1 MRTNRLIAMLLVVV
15 MLMQTISFA
24 LTPNDFTDFPAE
36 DNWAFEAMDAALKN
50 DLLQGKGD
58 GIIAPSANLT
68 RAEFA
73 AVVTRAFGATVT
85 SDISFLTD
93 VKAGDWFF
101 DDNSVSKAY
110 HMGVMNGTSDT
121 TFHPNDNMRREDV
134 FLTLA
139 RALFVSGTDEEI
151 LSKFE
156 DNALV
161 DSWAKEALIGMVD
174 ESYVNGYHDEENDVW
189 TLKPRASITRA
200 ELAQVFHNLFKYY
213 ISAKD
218 VTEANAG
225 VFGGTDKENRVVF
238 DGSVVVRTPDVT
250 LQNAVIEGD
259 LVVADGVGN
268 GEFKLI
274 NTHVKGNI
282 IIRGGEGKVGERE
295 ADTERLVDFV
305 GVKVD
310 GNVIVNN
317 VNGTVNFHNYKSDFE
332 KAVVENTPAT
342 YLPTGG
348 SSGGSGVISRIPFK
362 VVRHFEPLEDGVDYD
377 DYITGTDDYY
387 VIAQS
392 VTKGSTVYPN
402 DIANGVD
409 HEGFEIDTDHDNY
422 DEYLSGVKVNVRNTV
437 FDVYYKRLTYTVKFG
452 DISEETYKYGYELT
466 LDDIPED
473 SEVAVDDDEKFLGWS
488 TNPTAT
494 TGTSRNDLVGT
505 KVTEGVVYYPVI
517 VDKDA
522 VVYYTEHYFE
532 ALELNNDGTPK
543 YELYQTDE
551 NYGKITTSVVAEY
564 LDEVGFEKITYKDQL
579 LSGQIPKP
587 EDGVLTL
594 KVYYNRKMLTVSFYD
609 ATSDFYSSQTQTYSQ
624 PSAQVKVRY
633 GTAVDADE
641 NLDKYIQ
648 AETTYEDNN
657 FYFDRGYEQGF
668 WREPAFGNVYN
679 SLGGKVYH
687 EIPLYWWYEN
697 AESGE
702 FEKFY
707 VEGGENSLV
716 FTSDVDVY
724 SKSKRI
730 DVRLLMD
737 DFKYEGYFYAYYD
750 DDTRFIDT
758 VKDMLFVNGPSII
771 DAVEIAEIEDKSYSK
786 LADKGIFHEVGGK
799 YEISNFNKLIKF
811 TRLMGEQEFENF
823 LQSFIDDSAVTKL
836 EDFLFDYITT
846 HDIDETA
853 EHLKELVDDLIVG
866 HEDIA
871 HQMMNDLAADIIE
884 KDISHVEQF
893 FMTYTT
899 SLVDANDTDD
909 LEKMICEMFADYKKT
924 NEAEF
929 VAFVTDVVVKA
940 LSEDTP
946 NADVVKMIE
955 DYIKSE
961 TKKGT
966 YNDEIID
973 YIMGMTDA
981 DFKSAA
987 IAVINEDVTI
997 IENDVKQKIITDD
1010 TFVKTIIDEIFAFDS
1025 NTVDS
1030 EIKKYIKNYNL
1041 VDKYI
1046 KNNPDVI
1053 VDYLTDEQIGEFYGS
1068 YIPGVT
1074 LTRNEKIDAVKQF
1087 IADDPDAVSKLKN
1100 YAGSGN
1106 VDTLVSKY
1114 YDENKD
1120 TVKSEMKTE
1129 VVSNP
1134 TLRTELAAFA
1144 IKLIKNDEFSDL
1156 LDFAIDDYLTDVLAD
1171 DDKKLALAQKEVGR
1185 LSNDKVYNLD
1195 FVQDAISTVIDD
1207 IIADVKLYE
1216 KDGNDE
1222 TESEYVADIKKYVK
1236 SINNFADIVD
1246 AFIHTSEE
1254 FRNDIIVKLFDNL
1267 YASDPDHT
1275 IILKFMTKVT
1285 DKMIEEGDI
1294 DINIFVT
1301 VIEYI
1306 RDMGEHGHEL
1316 TRDIIDNL
1324 MTLGDDLVSYVED
1337 KLGWIDNSGKLEAS
1351 LKFKKEVTYEE
1362 KFEVTL
1368 LNDEF
1373 IMDKVAEKVEAM
1385 TFDAFMD

>member
-1 MRTNRLIAMLLVVV
+1 
-15 MLMQTISFA
+15 
-24 LTPNDFTDFPAE
+24 
-36 DNWAFEAMDAALKN
+36 
-50 DLLQGKGD
+50 
-58 GIIAPSANLT
+58 
-68 RAEFA
+68 
-73 AVVTRAFGATVT
+73 
-85 SDISFLTD
+85 
-93 VKAGDWFF
+93 
-101 DDNSVSKAY
+101 
-110 HMGVMNGTSDT
+110 
-121 TFHPNDNMRREDV
+121 
-134 FLTLA
+134 
-139 RALFVSGTDEEI
+139 
-151 LSKFE
+151 
-156 DNALV
+156 
-161 DSWAKEALIGMVD
+161 
-174 ESYVNGYHDEENDVW
+174 
-189 TLKPRASITRA
+189 
-200 ELAQVFHNLFKYY
+200 
-213 ISAKD
+213 
-218 VTEANAG
+218 
-225 VFGGTDKENRVVF
+225 
-238 DGSVVVRTPDVT
+238 
-250 LQNAVIEGD
+250 
-259 LVVADGVGN
+259 
-268 GEFKLI
+268 
-274 NTHVKGNI
+274 
-282 IIRGGEGKVGERE
+282 
-295 ADTERLVDFV
+295 
-305 GVKVD
+305 
-310 GNVIVNN
+310 
-317 VNGTVNFHNYKSDFE
+317 
-332 KAVVENTPAT
+332 
-342 YLPTGG
+342 
-348 SSGGSGVISRIPFK
+348 
-362 VVRHFEPLEDGVDYD
+362 
-377 DYITGTDDYY
+377 
-387 VIAQS
+387 
-392 VTKGSTVYPN
+392 
-402 DIANGVD
+402 
-409 HEGFEIDTDHDNY
+409 
-422 DEYLSGVKVNVRNTV
+422 
-437 FDVYYKRLTYTVKFG
+437 
-452 DISEETYKYGYELT
+452 YELT

-505 KVTEGVVYYPVI
+505 KVTAGVVYYPVI

-1385 TFDAFMD
+1385 TFDAFMDEYVYARLPKNVSRSMVEKLPLEMLENIYERSHNDFMTSLEQARINVRNGMDDQWVYSGFYVSINPVVDVVAPMHEYVMNGYDVANNKAESHGGRVGEIYNSFYKDNPYINDVIALFDMDYDTYENNFFEGTPKSSYDSSSGFYIKSFGDIYENVLMPGVVLADDMFVWYIDKVEFSKIRGFAEDNEDLILAMYNHPNVLMSRYAEEGLPETIEEYYHDLMEDPDIKDAFLKIDNKVSFEMEPFFMRFLTNKTVEMYYYKGLERFGMRADEILDKYDNAEIKKELTSENFADILDEIEYCWVDRNANATTDYVFDGGLKNLFSIVSISKSFRGFTVSVERTFADR